1 MSVTQGQLVELSRA
15 EAEDAFALA
24 ALELQRAREQGR
36 PGQDGFID
44 KYADFWLG
52 DRQHRPAWIAKQLD
66 GRPLGALILDV
77 RLSMPSPG
85 QRSRA
90 VAVIDTLFVN
100 PAHRRQGTGERL
112 VRAALIWCTQ
122 AGVTAVHVAP
132 TPLSSSLLGR
142 LGFSP
147 ADAEIAIVKLR

>member
-15 EAEDAFALA
+15 EAEDAFTLA

-36 PGQDGFID
+36 PGQEGFID
-44 KYADFWLG
+44 KYADFWLA
-52 DRQHRPAWIAKQLD
+52 DRQHRPAWVIKQFD
-66 GRPLGALILDV
+66 GRPLGSLILDV

-85 QRSRA
+85 LRTRA

-100 PAHRRQGTGERL
+100 PAHRRQGNGEKL
-112 VRAALIWCTQ
+112 IRAALIWCTQ

-132 TPLSSSLLGR
+132 TPSSASLLER
-142 LGFSP
+142 LGFTP
-147 ADAEIAIVKLR
+147 AGGEIAIVKLR

>member
-36 PGQDGFID
+36 PGQEGFID
-44 KYADFWLG
+44 RYADFWLA
-52 DRQHRPAWIAKQLD
+52 DRQRRPAWLAKQLD
-66 GRPLGALILDV
+66 GRPLGSLILDV

-90 VAVIDTLFVN
+90 TAVIDTFFVN

-122 AGVTAVHVAP
+122 SGVAAVHATP
-132 TPLSSSLLGR
+132 TPMSSSLLGR
-142 LGFSP
+142 LGFTP
-147 ADAEIAIVKLR
+147 ANSDIAIVKLR